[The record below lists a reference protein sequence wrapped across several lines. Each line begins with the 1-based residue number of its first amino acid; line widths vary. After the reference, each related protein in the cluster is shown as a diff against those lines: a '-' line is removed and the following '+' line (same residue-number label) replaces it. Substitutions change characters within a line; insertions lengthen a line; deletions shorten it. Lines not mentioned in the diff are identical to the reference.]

1 LENRLIVGLGNP
13 GSEYAGTRHNL
24 GAECVAVLARR
35 LGVSI
40 SRKRWKSLVGY
51 AELSPEQ
58 RVWLIQPQTYMNLSG
73 QAVAAAIRDL
83 ELKPEGVWAVYD
95 EIDLP
100 FCRIRIRRGGSAA
113 GHNGVL
119 SIMSSLR
126 SHEFVRFRI
135 GVGHPEGDGI
145 RYVLARFGKRES
157 ESVEQVRNGVADALE
172 LALASGVQA
181 AMDKFNRAGS
191 LGCEEI
197 P

>member
-24 GAECVAVLARR
+24 GAECVEILARR
-35 LGVSI
+35 LGASLG
-40 SRKRWKSLVGY
+40 RKRWKSMVGF
-51 AELSPEQ
+51 ADPSPDQ
-58 RVWLIQPQTYMNLSG
+58 RVWLIHPQTYMNLSG
-73 QAVAAAIRDL
+73 QAVAAAVRDL
-83 ELKPEGVWAVYD
+83 ELKPEGVWVVYD

-100 FCRIRIRRGGSAA
+100 FCRLRIRRGGSSA

-135 GVGHPEGDGI
+135 GVGRPDGDGV
-145 RYVLARFGKRES
+145 RYVLGRFGKRES
-157 ESVEQVRNGVADALE
+157 ESLEQVRNGVADALE
-172 LALASGVQA
+172 TALSSGVQA
-181 AMDKFNRAGS
+181 AMDRYNRAGS